1 MEESSIKQSRQKFLL
16 WGAVVLGSVT
26 VFKFL
31 TGSKK
36 KKNDNTIKMLTQDGK
51 LVEINRDL
59 LVSSG
64 KKISND
70 ELKQWIKK

>member
-16 WGAVVLGSVT
+16 WGAVVLSSVT